1 MNLNGQHR
9 RQIVNSFIEDEIAG
23 TNPCLQGSGED
34 ENKKKGGCNDTIQI
48 DVPFQLQLTEKER
61 VKKPIDIKKT
71 NNSFNNRL
79 DQGGFD
85 GVYEGKLLDGRLL
98 AVKVLTMEKNL
109 LMELQALV
117 ELPI

>member
-1 MNLNGQHR
+1 M
-9 RQIVNSFIEDEIAG
+9 VNYHSLIPKWYSF
-23 TNPCLQGSGED
+23 S
-34 ENKKKGGCNDTIQI
+34 
-48 DVPFQLQLTEKER
+48 
-61 VKKPIDIKKT
+61 DIKKT

-85 GVYEGKLLDGRLL
+85 GVYELREVARWSSCGE
-98 AVKVLTMEKNL
+98 KVLTMEKNL

>member
-1 MNLNGQHR
+1 MVSCHSL
-9 RQIVNSFIEDEIAG
+9 IPKWYSF
-23 TNPCLQGSGED
+23 S
-34 ENKKKGGCNDTIQI
+34 
-48 DVPFQLQLTEKER
+48 
-61 VKKPIDIKKT
+61 DIKKT

-85 GVYEGKLLDGRLL
+85 GVYEGKLLGGRLL